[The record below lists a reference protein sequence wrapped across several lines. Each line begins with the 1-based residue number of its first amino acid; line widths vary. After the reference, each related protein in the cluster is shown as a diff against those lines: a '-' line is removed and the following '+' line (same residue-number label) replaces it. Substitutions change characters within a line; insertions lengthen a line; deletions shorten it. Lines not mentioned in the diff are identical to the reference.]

1 MENIEEVIPTFS
13 MWKSFNETLT
23 NTKYNESNVKK
34 LANVI
39 NTEEFSNILLYNHN
53 PTLTFEQNNEIND
66 KYKAFTV
73 WLLGRVFYLLSNEK
87 LAR

>member
-1 MENIEEVIPTFS
+1 

-53 PTLTFEQNNEIND
+53 PALTFEQHNEIND
-66 KYKAFTV
+66 KYKAFTL
-73 WLLGRVFYLLSNEK
+73 WLLDRLFYLLSNEK
-87 LAR
+87 LTR